1 MNTSRRASLCTILV
15 PLMFLLGA
23 SLAHGADIRMNAS
36 EWKAVRQVIA
46 DQRTALIAGEAEKA
60 FAFAAPSIRRQVGT
74 ANRFM
79 TMVLGGYDAIVT
91 AQEFEFLEGDV
102 VNAIVVQP
110 VRLVGTD
117 NAVRVALYT
126 MERQA
131 SGEWRISGCQMA
143 PSVGQMI

>member
-1 MNTSRRASLCTILV
+1 MNTSRRAYLCTSLV
-15 PLMFLLGA
+15 TLMFLLDPSFGRA
-23 SLAHGADIRMNAS
+23 ADIKMNAG
-36 EWKAVRQVIA
+36 EWKAVRKVIS
-46 DQRTALIAGEAEKA
+46 DQRAALIAGDAEKA
-60 FAFAAPSIRRQVGT
+60 FAFAAPTIRRQVGS
-74 ANRFM
+74 ADRFM
-79 TMVLGGYDAIVT
+79 TMVLGGYEAIVS
-91 AQEFEFLEGDV
+91 AQQVDFLEGDV